1 MNSQST
7 AVNVAIR
14 HSYVSVRSQRPQ
26 SHRIHG
32 NFSAVIRSHAAV
44 SPQSSRKATTQQEP
58 LTKRIVLIGQVSSP
72 RLARSDAL
80 AANAAAT
87 FARATRPCDTE
98 EFPVSILPR
107 REMPRQGTELCAQT
121 RACHQSIPSAEDR
134 SSGLHLAAGP
144 IALERG
150 RSQVASDAAADPTA
164 LHAILRR
171 EATPPVATIV
181 ADPAA
186 SRGCTRFLA
195 IRELHAT

>member
-107 REMPRQGTELCAQT
+107 REMPRQGAQNFARRRVPVT
-121 RACHQSIPSAEDR
+121 KAFPAQKIDPVVCTWLLDQLRWNEAEAR
-134 SSGLHLAAGP
+134 
-144 IALERG
+144 
-150 RSQVASDAAADPTA
+150 
-164 LHAILRR
+164 
-171 EATPPVATIV
+171 
-181 ADPAA
+181 
-186 SRGCTRFLA
+186 
-195 IRELHAT
+195 